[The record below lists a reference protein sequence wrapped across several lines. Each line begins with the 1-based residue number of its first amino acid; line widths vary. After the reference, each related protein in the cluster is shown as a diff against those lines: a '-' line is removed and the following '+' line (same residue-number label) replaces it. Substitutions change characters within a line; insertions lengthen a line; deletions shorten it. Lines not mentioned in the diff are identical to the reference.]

1 MTWKVVDAVHDEE
14 EIPEPT
20 NIGLQDFNFET
31 PLETIF
37 AEMYFCLQPIH
48 YEDEL
53 QLANG
58 HVRTNNLAIRRKK
71 QTHLPTSTCPGKKRV
86 HS

>member
-1 MTWKVVDAVHDEE
+1 MKARAKCHVESLLRTEVAKKHKLGKMTWKVVDAVHDEE

-53 QLANG
+53 QLA
-58 HVRTNNLAIRRKK
+58 
-71 QTHLPTSTCPGKKRV
+71 
-86 HS
+86 